1 MSILVKKIELK
12 GLFGSKN
19 INWDLKDV
27 NVLVGKNGAGKSTIL
42 RSLHSILKQEG
53 SEELTRSDEM
63 KVTLNAGGTI
73 THSISKLGQDT
84 DELLIKLIDFSKSMK
99 KGKGIQKEKME
110 LEKLIER
117 IKTKKSEIKEVGFSK
132 IEVSEDI
139 RSKTKIKSEL
149 ISTVNMSAN
158 SVQALIGSDGE
169 VTTILDMEIKNEIN
183 ELKKKVND
191 TEIEC
196 NELIHRLEKSIND
209 LFKESKKKVNFS
221 SGDLTI
227 ERTDKEDELAL
238 SNLSS
243 GERQV
248 IYIMLKAANTSMDET
263 VLLMDEP
270 EISLHLTWQEKLIN
284 SILYVNEKC
293 QLIIVTHSPAIVMK
307 GWMGAFVDIKNIQ
320 EETLSV

>member
-1 MSILVKKIELK
+1 MSMLVKKIEIK

-19 INWDLKDV
+19 INFDLKEV

-42 RSLHSILKQEG
+42 RSLHSMLKQEG
-53 SEELTRSDEM
+53 SEELTRSDVV
-63 KVTLNAGGTI
+63 KVTLSNGGTM
-73 THSISKLGQDT
+73 THTISRLGRDT
-84 DELLIKLIDFSKSMK
+84 DELLATLIDFSKSIK
-99 KGKGIQKEKME
+99 KGRGIQKEKME
-110 LEKLIER
+110 IERLIEK
-117 IKTKKSEIKEVGFSK
+117 IKTKNTEIKEIEVGK

-139 RSKTKIKSEL
+139 NSKRKIRSEL

-183 ELKKKVND
+183 ELKKKVNN

-196 NELIHRLEKSIND
+196 DELIHRLEKSINE
-209 LFKESKKKVNFS
+209 LFKESNKEVSFS

-227 ERTDKEDELAL
+227 KRTDKEDSLSL

-270 EISLHLTWQEKLIN
+270 EISLHLTWQEKLIS
-284 SILYVNEKC
+284 SILYVNNKC
-293 QLIIVTHSPAIVMK
+293 QLVIATHSPAIVMK

-320 EETLSV
+320 EDTLSV

>member
-1 MSILVKKIELK
+1 MSILVKNITVK
-12 GLFGSKN
+12 GLFGSKD

-27 NVLVGKNGAGKSTIL
+27 NVLVGKNGAGKSTLL
-42 RSLHSILKQEG
+42 RSLHSMLKQEG
-53 SEELTRSDEM
+53 SVELTRSESM
-63 KVTLNAGGTI
+63 KVTLNEGGTI
-73 THSISKLGQDT
+73 THIINKLGQDT
-84 DELLIKLIDFSKSMK
+84 EELLNTLMGFSNSIT
-99 KGKGIQKEKME
+99 KGKGAKKEKLKLDE
-110 LEKLIER
+110 LIGK
-117 IKTKKSEIKEVGFSK
+117 IKSKKAEIKEIGLSK

-139 RSKTKIKSEL
+139 RAKTKIKSEL

-158 SVQALIGSDGE
+158 SVLPLTGSDGE

-183 ELKKKVND
+183 KLKKIIND
-191 TEIEC
+191 KEIEC
-196 NELIHRLEKSIND
+196 NELICKLEKSIND
-209 LFKESKKKVNFS
+209 LFEESRKKVRFS
-221 SGDLTI
+221 SGDLEI
-227 ERTDKEDELAL
+227 ERTDKKEELYL

-248 IYIMLKAANTSMDET
+248 IYIMLKAANTSREKT

-284 SILYVNEKC
+284 SILYVNNEC

-320 EETLSV
+320 EETVNG

>member
-1 MSILVKKIELK
+1 MSILVKNITVK
-12 GLFGSKN
+12 GLFGSKD

-27 NVLVGKNGAGKSTIL
+27 NVLVGKNGAGKSTLL
-42 RSLHSILKQEG
+42 RSLHSMLKQEG
-53 SEELTRSDEM
+53 SVELTRSESM
-63 KVTLNAGGTI
+63 KVTLNEGGTI
-73 THSISKLGQDT
+73 THIINKLGQDT
-84 DELLIKLIDFSKSMK
+84 EELLNTLMGFSNSIT
-99 KGKGIQKEKME
+99 KGKGAKKEKLKLDE
-110 LEKLIER
+110 LIGK
-117 IKTKKSEIKEVGFSK
+117 IKSKKAEIKEIGLSK

-139 RSKTKIKSEL
+139 RAKTKIKSEL

-158 SVQALIGSDGE
+158 SVLPLTGSDGE

-183 ELKKKVND
+183 KLKKIIND
-191 TEIEC
+191 KEIEC
-196 NELIHRLEKSIND
+196 NELICKLEKSIND
-209 LFKESKKKVNFS
+209 LFEESRKKVRFS
-221 SGDLTI
+221 SGDLEI
-227 ERTDKEDELAL
+227 ERTDKKEELYL

-248 IYIMLKAANTSMDET
+248 IYIMLKAANTSREKT

-284 SILYVNEKC
+284 SILYVNKEC

-320 EETLSV
+320 EETVNG